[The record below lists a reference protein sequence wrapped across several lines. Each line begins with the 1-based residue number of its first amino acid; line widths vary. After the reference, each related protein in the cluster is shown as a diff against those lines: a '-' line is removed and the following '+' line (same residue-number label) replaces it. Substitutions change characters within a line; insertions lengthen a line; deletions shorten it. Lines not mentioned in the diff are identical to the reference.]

1 MPQCHM
7 NCREFRKLHDAY
19 VDAMLSGL
27 DANRMAWHRD
37 ECATCARIDTRVRRA
52 LLVARNLPTIEPSV
66 AFGPRLQVRLASER
80 AVLQA
85 ARPTRGITSRW
96 SWQPLSVGTYSAIAA
111 GLIAVAGLAGAASFA
126 ITREASVI
134 RMVPVIATRPES
146 ESSLTTPTMVASM
159 PAGMPLWP
167 AVLVAQQA
175 PWHFASDTA
184 SR

>member
-1 MPQCHM
+1 M

-27 DANRMAWHRD
+27 EAERMTWHRD

-52 LLVARNLPTIEPSV
+52 LLVARNLPTIEPSET
-66 AFGPRLQVRLASER
+66 FGPRLRVRLASER
-80 AVLQA
+80 ALLQA
-85 ARPTRGITSRW
+85 VRPRVGDPSRW
-96 SWQPLSVGTYSAIAA
+96 SWRSLSVGTYSAIAA
-111 GLIAVAGLAGAASFA
+111 VMIAVAGLAGASLA

-134 RMVPVIATRPES
+134 RMEPVIASRPES

-175 PWHFASDTA
+175 PWHFASDA
-184 SR
+184 ARR